1 MDENEIKSLIGLKVK
16 SLRTSMNLT
25 QEEFGEIIGLE
36 PANLSN
42 LENGKAY
49 PDIKTLINLISNTD
63 MTPDY
68 ILGFLKDGEGE
79 KYTSVDFDILS
90 LLINKPVQTKEFFR
104 DFLKSLK

>member
-1 MDENEIKSLIGLKVK
+1 MDDAGIKAEIGLRIKSYRK
-16 SLRTSMNLT
+16 SKGYT
-25 QEEFGEIIGLE
+25 QEAFCSLVGFEQK
-36 PANLSN
+36 NLSN

-68 ILGFLKDGEGE
+68 ILGFLKNGEGE

-104 DFLKSLK
+104 DFLKSFK